1 MRAEEARRLA
11 EKHFNL
17 DEMME
22 GIYETI
28 EHEACENG
36 KVEFTMH
43 LRVSKKSLLLIMNHL
58 EAKGYK
64 VTITHFTREDGGLK
78 QLRIS
83 W

>member
-36 KVEFTMH
+36 KVEFTIH
-43 LRVSKKSLLLIMNHL
+43 LPVGERQAMIISDHL
-58 EAKGYK
+58 VEKGYK
-64 VTITHFTREDGGLK
+64 VSTLHCDNQTDFF
-78 QLRIS
+78 IS